1 MASADS
7 LEAMMTH
14 IQNMEEAMVSVLM
27 EAIMKQSAVI
37 DATILIVVDGP
48 NGRKWAGRN
57 HLRQAYLD
65 GTLVSTRDENEILVD
80 PVGTLSSKSYD
91 DVDANCDSRNDSSG
105 EDALAMMES
114 YSEDVDVDEEGDAVI
129 SAFSPPATSSAL
141 VVYDRKGIRNVSST
155 SSKMRLFL
163 YRE

>member
-1 MASADS
+1 MASADG

-65 GTLVSTRDENEILVD
+65 GTLASIREENEVLVD
-80 PVGTLSSKSYD
+80 PVGTLSSSSKSRNNV
-91 DVDANCDSRNDSSG
+91 DVDYERSSSQSRNDLSG

-114 YSEDVDVDEEGDAVI
+114 YSEDVDDLDNEEEGAAA
-129 SAFSPPATSSAL
+129 SAFSPPASSSAV
-141 VVYDRKGIRNVSST
+141 VVYDRKGT
-155 SSKMRLFL
+155 CGM
-163 YRE
+163 